1 MSRVRV
7 LLAPEARDEFHGLPV
22 VIQARVLGVFERLS
36 MWPDVSGAKPLRYE
50 WKGHYRIR
58 VGDWRV
64 IFRHIVPDI
73 IVVRIMHRSRVY
85 ED

>member
-1 MSRVRV
+1 MRV
-7 LLAPEARDEFHGLPV
+7 LLAPEAQDELRDLPI
-22 VIQARVLGVFERLS
+22 VIQARVLDVFERLS
-36 MWPDVSGAKPLRYE
+36 KWPDVSGAKPLRHE
-50 WKGHYRIR
+50 WKGHFRIR

-64 IFRHIVPDI
+64 IFRHVVPDV

>member
-1 MSRVRV
+1 MGSVRV
-7 LLAPEARDEFHGLPV
+7 LLAPEAQE
-22 VIQARVLGVFERLS
+22 
-36 MWPDVSGAKPLRYE
+36 
-50 WKGHYRIR
+50 GHFRIR

-64 IFRHIVPDI
+64 IFRHVAPDV